1 MKILIV
7 EDERTL
13 AKSIASFLTH
23 EKHICEVASTFEQGS
38 DRINLYQYD
47 CILLDIG
54 LPDGN
59 GLELLKMLK
68 TANKTD
74 GVIIISAKDSLDDRL
89 TGLNFGADDYLL
101 KPFHLSELN
110 ARIHAVMRRRNFDG
124 NPVIIFDVIEI
135 NSSSRQV
142 SVKGDEVILTAK
154 EYDLL
159 LYFLANKSRV
169 VSKNSIAEHLWGD
182 VMDQADSFNFLY
194 SHIKNLR
201 KKLMDKGAPDYIHTV
216 YGIGY
221 NFKKP

>member
-7 EDERTL
+7 EDESAL
-13 AKSIASFLTH
+13 AKSIESYLTR
-23 EKHICEVASTFEQGS
+23 EKHICEVAFTFEQGS
-38 DRINLYQYD
+38 DKINMYQYD

-54 LPDGN
+54 LPDGD
-59 GLELLKMLK
+59 GLALLKMLK
-68 TANKTD
+68 TARKSD
-74 GVIIISAKDSLDDRL
+74 GVIIISAKDSLDDRI

-110 ARIHAVMRRRNFDG
+110 ARIQAVMRRRNFDG
-124 NPVIIFDVIEI
+124 NPNIAFDVINI
-135 NSSSRQV
+135 DSSARRVMVREQ
-142 SVKGDEVILTAK
+142 EVTLTTK

-159 LYFLANKSRV
+159 LYFIANKNRV

-182 VMDQADSFNFLY
+182 NMDQADSFNFLY

-201 KKLMDKGAPDYIHTV
+201 KKLMDKGAADYVHTV

-221 NFKKP
+221 NFKTP

>member
-7 EDERTL
+7 EDESAL
-13 AKSIASFLTH
+13 AKSIESYLTR
-23 EKHICEVASTFEQGS
+23 EKHICEVAFTFEEGS
-38 DRINLYQYD
+38 NKINVYEYD

-54 LPDGN
+54 LPDGD
-59 GLELLKMLK
+59 GLALLKMLK
-68 TANKTD
+68 AARKTE
-74 GVIIISAKDSLDDRL
+74 GVIIISAKDSLDDRI

-110 ARIHAVMRRRNFDG
+110 ARIQAVMRRRNFDG
-124 NPVIIFDVIEI
+124 NPNIAFDVINI
-135 NSSSRQV
+135 DSSARRV
-142 SVKGDEVILTAK
+142 TVKEQEVALTTK

-159 LYFLANKSRV
+159 LYFIANKNRV

-182 VMDQADSFNFLY
+182 NMDQADSFNFLY

-201 KKLMDKGAPDYIHTV
+201 KKLMDKGAADYVHTV

-221 NFKKP
+221 NFKTP